1 MTTPTTLIWKE
12 AHGSDKKIQSFQM
25 LLREK
30 EKSFKF
36 SDLVVQPDGEPLKPA
51 GAMEQVIYCILE
63 IKRDWRCNNVRIF
76 LLPAI
81 TV

>member
-1 MTTPTTLIWKE
+1 MRRAGE
-12 AHGSDKKIQSFQM
+12 AQDARERFLVEEEEPFDDTCNINLEGGSWIRQKIQSFQM

-51 GAMEQVIYCILE
+51 GAIEQVIYCIL
-63 IKRDWRCNNVRIF
+63 
-76 LLPAI
+76 
-81 TV
+81 